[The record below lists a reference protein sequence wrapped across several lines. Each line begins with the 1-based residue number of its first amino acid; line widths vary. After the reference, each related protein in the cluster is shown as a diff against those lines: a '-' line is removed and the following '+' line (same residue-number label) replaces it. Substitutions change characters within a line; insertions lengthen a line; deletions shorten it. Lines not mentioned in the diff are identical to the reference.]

1 MDAAWNRPLTV
12 TAVADRR
19 TAASAQYVPAWF
31 PAAERRANDRE
42 RRPES
47 FLPAEGRAPPAAG
60 GVGRIARAGIIVALV
75 ALYYLV
81 PDHSS
86 AAAAITILVIGLVTF
101 IVLVALQVR

>member
-1 MDAAWNRPLTV
+1 
-12 TAVADRR
+12 
-19 TAASAQYVPAWF
+19 
-31 PAAERRANDRE
+31 
-42 RRPES
+42 
-47 FLPAEGRAPPAAG
+47 
-60 GVGRIARAGIIVALV
+60 VGRIACAGIIVALV